1 MRSEATM
8 STLDLK
14 TATVFEPLL
23 GESYRYLGAWGGRGS
38 AKSHFF
44 GGLLVERLILNP
56 KLRAVCV
63 REYQKSLKDSAYRLI
78 CDKIN
83 DMDVAHMFL
92 IFHDRI
98 ETKSGGVIKFIGM
111 QDHTADTIKSLEGY
125 SVAWVEE
132 AQTLSSKSLELLR
145 PTIRTD
151 NSQIWFSWNPMSKL
165 DPVDLFLRGGDLG
178 DNIACVV
185 NSNWRDNPWLP
196 DVLDI
201 ERNLDKVR
209 TPGRYPHIWEG
220 EYEPQAVGAIWNQ
233 SNISEQRVNKTPDNI
248 SRVLI
253 AIDPAVSSKE
263 HSDEHGI
270 VVVATGHDGLGY
282 LIEDGSI
289 KGTPKQ
295 WAEKAITLY
304 DLYEADGIV
313 IEKNQGGDMCRHTLD
328 TVRANLPI
336 IEVHATK
343 GKHVRAEPISALY
356 SLGRIKHVGIHA
368 KLESQMCQMT
378 SEGYEGKGSPD
389 RLDALVWG
397 FTELFPRMVQRE
409 SSKPRQTQAI
419 ME

>member
-1 MRSEATM
+1 M

-83 DMDVAHMFL
+83 DMDVADMFL

-98 ETKSGGVIKFIGM
+98 ETKAGGVIKFIGM

-233 SNISEQRVNKTPDNI
+233 SNISEQRVDKIPDNI

-270 VVVATGHDGLGY
+270 VVVATGHDGSGY

-289 KGTPKQ
+289 KGTPQQ

-313 IEKNQGGDMCRHTLD
+313 IEKNQGGDMCRHTLN
-328 TVRANLPI
+328 TVRPNLPI

-343 GKHVRAEPISALY
+343 GKHIRAEPISALY

-378 SEGYEGKGSPD
+378 AEGYEGKGSPD

-397 FTELFPRMVQRE
+397 FTELFPRMVRRE
-409 SSKPRQTQAI
+409 SSQPLQERAI

>member
-56 KLRAVCV
+56 TLRAVCV

-92 IFHDRI
+92 IFYDRI
-98 ETKSGGVIKFIGM
+98 ETKAGGVITFSGM
-111 QDHTADTIKSLEGY
+111 QDHTAHTVKSLEGC
-125 SVAWVEE
+125 SIAWVEE

-151 NSQIWFSWNPMSKL
+151 NSQIWFSWNPVSKM
-165 DPVDLFLRGGDLG
+165 DPVDMFLRGGDLG

-233 SNISEQRVNKTPDNI
+233 SNISEQRVDKIPDNI

-313 IEKNQGGDMCRHTLD
+313 IEKNQGGDMCRHTLN
-328 TVRANLPI
+328 TVRPNLPI

-343 GKHVRAEPISALY
+343 GKHIRAEPISALY

-378 SEGYEGKGSPD
+378 AEGYEGKGSPD

-397 FTELFPRMVQRE
+397 FTELFPRMVRRE
-409 SSKPRQTQAI
+409 SSQPLQEMAI